1 MIIIIIGIII
11 ITFSRFQNYVNGEG
25 SSHMD
30 SEFCP
35 RTGLTTTS
43 PGSLAALEFTD
54 GDNRS
59 GRLKPELVVGEGM
72 VMREWVAWP
81 LATGALHV
89 HQQRS
94 GSATAKEEAQSKW

>member
-59 GRLKPELVVGEGM
+59 GQLKPELVVGEGM

-81 LATGALHV
+81 LATGALH
-89 HQQRS
+89 RS
-94 GSATAKEEAQSKW
+94 GSATAKISAKEEAQSKW